1 MIAGLGV
8 DIIEIERIRKTIA
21 SSGDSFL
28 RKLFT
33 DGEIA
38 YCSARHNA
46 AQHFAARFA
55 AKEAVSKALATGWA
69 GEFGWRDVE
78 IANEESGRPV
88 VTLHGHLAAL
98 LAGAVVHVSLSHSET
113 HVVAVALIDRGPA

>member
-1 MIAGLGV
+1 VIAGLGV
-8 DIIEIERIRKTIA
+8 DIIEIDRIRRNIA
-21 SSGDSFL
+21 ASGDSFL

-55 AKEAVSKALATGWA
+55 AKEAVSKAMATGWA
-69 GEFGWRDVE
+69 GEFAWKDVE

-88 VTLHGHLAAL
+88 VTLHGPLRET

-113 HVVAVALIDRGPA
+113 HVVAVAVIERERG